1 MEYLFWLLLW
11 LLHQPSVVKN
21 FCLFRLSLTGI
32 WLRETSYILLRSLGN
47 SEQLPQLIS
56 RSFLLFRGVF
66 LTCAVLLPLLQPG
79 LLFTGSGVAEDALVQ
94 LGSALLVWELSSTKH
109 RLKDKP
115 SQTTN
120 QCWLFFLSEVVPC
133 LGGGRGMASLVSA
146 PIWRDERRLQ
156 GLLKGKG
163 RRMHHLCQSE
173 EEIKLS

>member
-1 MEYLFWLLLW
+1 MASASAFSCEELLSFQIILVWHLVERNQLHSSQISWQQWATLSADLPFFPPVLW
-11 LLHQPSVVKN
+11 CFPPVCGAAAFTPARPPVRWECGVV
-21 FCLFRLSLTGI
+21 
-32 WLRETSYILLRSLGN
+32 
-47 SEQLPQLIS
+47 
-56 RSFLLFRGVF
+56 
-66 LTCAVLLPLLQPG
+66 
-79 LLFTGSGVAEDALVQ
+79 EDALVQ
-94 LGSALLVWELSSTKH
+94 LGSALLVWELNSTKH

-146 PIWRDERRLQ
+146 PVRREERRLQ

-163 RRMHHLCQSE
+163 RRMRHLCRSE